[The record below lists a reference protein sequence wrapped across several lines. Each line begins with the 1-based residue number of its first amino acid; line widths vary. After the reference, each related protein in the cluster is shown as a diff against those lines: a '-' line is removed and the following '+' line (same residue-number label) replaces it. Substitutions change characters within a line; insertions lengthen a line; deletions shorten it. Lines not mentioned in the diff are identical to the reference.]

1 MPSAD
6 RRAADPT
13 GLPRPLPVQRE
24 LFDIPDDVAYFNCAS
39 LAPQLRASA
48 EAAALALTRRARP
61 WTIASDDW
69 FTGAEERRSLFARL
83 AGLDPEGLALI
94 PATSYGLAVAA
105 ANLTARPGQRLLVLA
120 EDYPSN
126 RYTWQRFAGR
136 TGASLVA
143 VERQEGE
150 TWGEAVLEALD
161 ERTAVV
167 AVLATHWTDGG
178 SVDLAAIAGRAR
190 EAGAALVVDASQALG
205 AVPLDLAAIR
215 PDYLV
220 TVGYKWLL
228 GPFALG
234 YLYVAE
240 RRRDGVPLEENWI
253 SRLGSEDFGALP
265 DYQDRYQPG
274 ARRFDVGQRTHFE
287 TTPMAVAALRQLLD
301 WEVPRIAAT
310 LGQVTGRIQRAVEA
324 IGLSLTTSDRV
335 PHMLGIALP
344 APARAAV
351 AGALAEA
358 GVFAGVRGS
367 SLRVSP
373 HLWTLDQAV
382 KITEFDG
389 LDLIPADFTYR
400 NLDLVLGETRR
411 PTQRIARLLGT
422 MVDDYDLVILD
433 CPPGI
438 SLVGENVVHA
448 AGTLLVPLI
457 PTTLSVRALEQLG
470 EFVGE
475 LDRPPALFPF
485 FTMVDGRKRLH
496 REVID
501 DLRAH
506 RDDLAAT
513 VIPALSLVEQMAV
526 HRAPLPVFAPRSRVT
541 RSYEDLWGEVR
552 ARSGDGSRVR
562 R

>member
-83 AGLDPEGLALI
+83 AGLDPEGVALI

-105 ANLTARPGQRLLVLA
+105 ANLTARPGQRVLVLA

-240 RRRDGVPLEENWI
+240 RHRDGVPLEENWI
-253 SRLGSEDFGALP
+253 SRLGSEDFGALT

-358 GVFAGVRGS
+358 GVLAGVRGS

-373 HLWTLDQAV
+373 HLWTTDQDV
-382 KITEFDG
+382 E
-389 LDLIPADFTYR
+389 R
-400 NLDLVLGETRR
+400 LV
-411 PTQRIARLLGT
+411 
-422 MVDDYDLVILD
+422 D
-433 CPPGI
+433 
-438 SLVGENVVHA
+438 
-448 AGTLLVPLI
+448 
-457 PTTLSVRALEQLG
+457 ALTK
-470 EFVGE
+470 
-475 LDRPPALFPF
+475 A
-485 FTMVDGRKRLH
+485 TDGRG
-496 REVID
+496 
-501 DLRAH
+501 
-506 RDDLAAT
+506 
-513 VIPALSLVEQMAV
+513 P
-526 HRAPLPVFAPRSRVT
+526 P
-541 RSYEDLWGEVR
+541 
-552 ARSGDGSRVR
+552 
-562 R
+562 

>member
-1 MPSAD
+1 MPSAEH
-6 RRAADPT
+6 RAADPT

-48 EAAALALTRRARP
+48 EVAGLALTGRARP
-61 WTIASDDW
+61 WTITSGDW

-83 AGLDPEGLALI
+83 AGLDPEGVALV

-105 ANLTARPGQRLLVLA
+105 ANLSARPSQRVLVLA

-126 RYTWQRFAGR
+126 RYTWQRFASR
-136 TGASLVA
+136 TGAGLVA
-143 VERQEGE
+143 VEREHDQ
-150 TWGEAVLEALD
+150 TWGEAVLQALD

-178 SVDLAAIAGRAR
+178 SVDLAAIGARAR
-190 EAGAALVVDASQALG
+190 EIGAALVVDASQALG
-205 AVPLDLAAIR
+205 AMPLDLAVVR

-240 RRRDGVPLEENWI
+240 QHRDGIPLEENWI
-253 SRLGSEDFGALP
+253 SRLGSEDFGALV
-265 DYQDRYQPG
+265 DYQNRYQPG

-287 TTPMAVAALRQLLD
+287 TTPMAVAALRQLLA

-310 LGQVTGRIQRAVEA
+310 LEQVTGRIQREVEA

-344 APARAAV
+344 AQARAAV

-373 HLWTLDQAV
+373 HLWT
-382 KITEFDG
+382 TEQD
-389 LDLIPADFTYR
+389 
-400 NLDLVLGETRR
+400 V
-411 PTQRIARLLGT
+411 
-422 MVDDYDLVILD
+422 
-433 CPPGI
+433 
-438 SLVGENVVHA
+438 
-448 AGTLLVPLI
+448 
-457 PTTLSVRALEQLG
+457 
-470 EFVGE
+470 
-475 LDRPPALFPF
+475 
-485 FTMVDGRKRLH
+485 KRL
-496 REVID
+496 VNA
-501 DLRAH
+501 LTK
-506 RDDLAAT
+506 AT
-513 VIPALSLVEQMAV
+513 GGRGAL
-526 HRAPLPVFAPRSRVT
+526 
-541 RSYEDLWGEVR
+541 
-552 ARSGDGSRVR
+552 
-562 R
+562 